1 MGLSMPEH
9 PIPTDAG
16 ASAKP
21 RPGIGAQCLSFA
33 ATRAVSLALQTVGIV
48 AVARVLSPAGYGE
61 VSLVLAWVSVV
72 AIPLQLG
79 LPTLIVRE
87 VSVARVAGQW
97 GTIRGL
103 IVRVSQ
109 VFLIIF
115 GIVTG
120 TGLILAVSGLGGA
133 VGVTWHL
140 WACGLALLPLTIL
153 LTLTTSLLRG
163 LGFGTISHVPNL
175 IIRPLASLAG
185 VVFVAWLVSPANNRP
200 LPVMAS
206 IIVATMMA
214 CCGAVALVTRAWSS
228 LSGHTAVCM
237 SREWIRAA
245 IPMALSSS
253 LYVILIN
260 IDIVCLGAMRAERE
274 VGYYRIA
281 VQIASLLV
289 MMLTASNSVVAP
301 RYAELHALG
310 DMAQL
315 RRACAT
321 ASLTA
326 GCWALF
332 GYLGILLGGS
342 TMIRLVFGADY
353 EPALL
358 PLLVLGLGEVV
369 NAAAG
374 PVGVLLSMGGHERD
388 TLRGVLI
395 AVLVKVAICLAL
407 IPTLGPLGAAI
418 AAATSTILWNVLLWL
433 RVRERFG
440 IDVSPHQAL
449 VAASRQT
456 ALRFGDIQRRNVA

>member
-1 MGLSMPEH
+1 MPDH
-9 PIPTDAG
+9 PMPTNAHSATKSRSGFG
-16 ASAKP
+16 AE
-21 RPGIGAQCLSFA
+21 CLSFA
-33 ATRAVSLALQTVGIV
+33 ATRAASLVLQTVGLV
-48 AVARVLSPAGYGE
+48 ALARTLSPAGYGE

-72 AIPLQLG
+72 AIPLQFG

-87 VSVARVAGQW
+87 VAVARVAERW

-103 IVRVSQ
+103 IARVSQ
-109 VFLIIF
+109 VFL
-115 GIVTG
+115 VV
-120 TGLILAVSGLGGA
+120 TGLITGIGLLIFFADLSSPFGDM
-133 VGVTWHL
+133 WPL
-140 WACGLALLPLTIL
+140 WAYGLALLPVTIL
-153 LTLTTSLLRG
+153 LPLTTSLLRG

-175 IIRPLASLAG
+175 IVRPLASLLG
-185 VVFVAWLVSPANNRP
+185 VSLIAFFVGPGNSRA
-200 LPVMAS
+200 LPVMAA
-206 IIVATMMA
+206 IVLATALA
-214 CCGAVALVTRAWSS
+214 CCSAVALIARAWPS
-228 LSGHTAVCM
+228 LSRHTAECA
-237 SREWIRAA
+237 SREWIRAM

-253 LYVILIN
+253 LYVVLIN
-260 IDIVCLGAMRAERE
+260 IDIVCLGAMRPDDE
-274 VGYYRIA
+274 VGCYRIA
-281 VQIASLLV
+281 VQVASLLV

-310 DMAQL
+310 DVTEL

-332 GYLGILLGGS
+332 GYIGILLGGS
-342 TMIRLVFGADY
+342 TMIRLVLGAEY

-388 TLRGVLI
+388 TLRGVVI
-395 AVLVKVAICLAL
+395 AVLVKIAMCLAL
-407 IPTLGPLGAAI
+407 IPVLGPLGAAI

-449 VAASRQT
+449 VAVARQAT
-456 ALRFGDIQRRNVA
+456 LRFGDIQRRNAA

>member
-1 MGLSMPEH
+1 MPEH

-21 RPGIGAQCLSFA
+21 RAGIGAECLSFA
-33 ATRAVSLALQTVGIV
+33 ATRAVSLVLQTVGIV
-48 AVARVLSPAGYGE
+48 ALARVLSPAGYGE
-61 VSLVLAWVSVV
+61 VSLILAWVSMV

-87 VSVARVAGQW
+87 VAVARIAGHW

-103 IVRVSQ
+103 ITRVSQ
-109 VFLIIF
+109 VFLII
-115 GIVTG
+115 
-120 TGLILAVSGLGGA
+120 TGLISSIGLILVMSGNAGA
-133 VGVTWHL
+133 VGGTWHL
-140 WACGLALLPLTIL
+140 WVYGLALLPLTIL

-163 LGFGTISHVPNL
+163 LGLGTISHVPNL
-175 IIRPLASLAG
+175 IIRPLASLVG
-185 VVFVAWLVSPANNRP
+185 VVLIAAFVGPVSSRAF
-200 LPVMAS
+200 PVMVA
-206 IIVATMMA
+206 IVAATVVA
-214 CCGAVALVTRAWSS
+214 SCGSVALVARAWP
-228 LSGHTAVCM
+228 LISGHAAVYM
-237 SREWIRAA
+237 SRDWIRAV

-253 LYVILIN
+253 LYVVLIN
-260 IDIVCLGAMRAERE
+260 IDIVCLGAMRPEDE
-274 VGYYRIA
+274 VGCYRIA

-310 DMAQL
+310 DMTEL

-326 GCWALF
+326 GCWALA
-332 GYLGILLGGS
+332 GYIGILLGGS
-342 TMIRLVFGADY
+342 TMIGLVFGADY

-395 AVLVKVAICLAL
+395 AVLVKVTICLAL
-407 IPTLGPLGAAI
+407 IPALGPLGAAI
-418 AAATSTILWNVLLWL
+418 AATTSTILWNVLLWL

-440 IDVSPHQAL
+440 IDISPGHAL
-449 VAASRQT
+449 VAATRH
-456 ALRFGDIQRRNVA
+456 AAMRFGHMQRRNAA

>member
-9 PIPTDAG
+9 PIPNDAG
-16 ASAKP
+16 VSAKP
-21 RPGIGAQCLSFA
+21 RASIGSECLSFA
-33 ATRAVSLALQTVGIV
+33 ATRAVSLVLQTVGIV
-48 AVARVLSPAGYGE
+48 AVARVLSPSGYGE
-61 VSLVLAWVSVV
+61 VSLVLAWVSVI

-87 VSVARVAGQW
+87 VAVARVADHW
-97 GTIRGL
+97 GVIRGL
-103 IVRVSQ
+103 IARVSQ
-109 VFLIIF
+109 VFLIIT
-115 GIVTG
+115 GLVTG
-120 TGLILAVSGLGGA
+120 TGLVLAVSGFGGA
-133 VGVTWHL
+133 FGAPWHL
-140 WACGLALLPLTIL
+140 WAYGLALLPLTIL

-175 IIRPLASLAG
+175 VIRPLASLVG
-185 VVFVAWLVSPANNRP
+185 VVLVASLVGPGNNRA
-200 LPVMAS
+200 LPVMAA
-206 IIVATMMA
+206 IVVASVLA
-214 CCGAVALVTRAWSS
+214 CCGAVVLVARAWPS

-237 SREWIRAA
+237 TREWIRAA

-253 LYVILIN
+253 LYVVLIN
-260 IDIVCLGAMRAERE
+260 IDIVCLGAMRTEDE
-274 VGYYRIA
+274 VGCYRIA

-310 DMAQL
+310 DMTEL

-342 TMIRLVFGADY
+342 TIIRLVFGADY

-449 VAASRQT
+449 VAAARQ
-456 ALRFGDIQRRNVA
+456 AAVRFGHTHGRNAA